1 MVFNKTK
8 GQSIIELLVASSAI
22 IAAVLG
28 IVTLLNKSLGFNRI
42 NGDTYTATFLSAE
55 GVEIIKNFFDRQ
67 YIIERD
73 NASPYSFYGW
83 GAGRIEQGIY
93 EVGFDDNV
101 LKKLDSCV
109 IGGEP
114 NKKNVYDLLFN
125 CSEARNIT
133 YSDAGR
139 YSYNPSGNQ
148 TKFKRLII
156 IDDPHSGATP
166 DLDLEYRVT
175 SAVGWES
182 KGGKFSLFVQDFF
195 LPWRTP

>member
-1 MVFNKTK
+1 MLNNKK

-67 YIIERD
+67 YIIEKD
-73 NASPYSFYGW
+73 SGSASFYGW
-83 GAGRIEQGIY
+83 GAGRIEAGIY
-93 EVGFDDNV
+93 EVGFSDNV
-101 LKKLDSCV
+101 LRKLSCV
-109 IGGEP
+109 LAGDP
-114 NKKNVYDLLFN
+114 NKKNVYDLLFG
-125 CSEARNIT
+125 CAEARNIT
-133 YSDAGR
+133 YSDIDR
-139 YSYNPSGNQ
+139 YSYNPAGSR

-156 IDDPHSGATP
+156 IDDPHSSAVP